1 MPIVINKGG
10 RLVSFFSKQTELVKK
25 IKEQDDEL
33 IQLREINRQQ
43 EEKNSQLNTKIKE
56 QIKTIERYENKY
68 VHTNLECEFCYTTL
82 QESFLYCPRCGK
94 RIVSQNEKCSV
105 ENKKHIFETELD
117 GGKVLI
123 TRYIGF
129 HDSTIIIPSTIEGK
143 TVIGIWN
150 QAFAGCKE
158 LEEVIFEEGCQYIGT
173 GAFSGCSKLK
183 KVHLP
188 KSLIEI
194 GARAFASTDIEE
206 IAIPPSVKVIGS
218 SAFFNCKKLHNVIL
232 PNALSVIEYGVF
244 EETGLYHIDLPNNI
258 RHICRNAF
266 ANTKISIINLPTS
279 LYSLGNGALEISCL
293 KEVTI
298 QSNVEIIETYIFGIN
313 GVRPLVKCVAGSK
326 AQLYARNKGL
336 QIDEISPQ
344 KATNTNKYSQGIFIE
359 MNSWKKSPV
368 PKNFFAL
375 IGCSKAETWAWEL
388 HQSHCILINKSM
400 SMEEALWLS
409 KRIQEYIDMHT
420 DYSIPPYLR
429 PRDQVT
435 VYTEWGITTV

>member
-1 MPIVINKGG
+1 MN
-10 RLVSFFSKQTELVKK
+10 FFSKQTELVKT

-33 IQLREINRQQ
+33 IQLREFNRQH

-56 QIKTIERYENKY
+56 QMKTIERYENKY
-68 VHTNLECEFCYTTL
+68 VHTNLACEFCYTTL

-94 RIVSQNEKCSV
+94 RITSQNEKCSV

-129 HDSTIIIPSTIEGK
+129 HDSAIVIPSTIEGK

-183 KVHLP
+183 KVRLP

-206 IAIPPSVKVIGS
+206 IAIPPSVKVVGS
-218 SAFFNCKKLHNVIL
+218 STFLYCKKLRNVIL
-232 PNALSVIEYGVF
+232 PDALSVIEYGLF
-244 EETGLYHIDLPNNI
+244 EGTGLSHIDLPNNI
-258 RHICRNAF
+258 RHIRGNAF
-266 ANTKISIINLPTS
+266 ANTKISKIDLPTS
-279 LYSLGNGALEISCL
+279 LYSLENGAFEVPGL

-298 QSNVEIIETYIFGIN
+298 QSNVEVMETYVFGMN
-313 GVRPLVKCVAGSK
+313 GARPLVKCVAGSK
-326 AQLYARNKGL
+326 AQLYARRNGL
-336 QIDEISPQ
+336 QIEEISPQ
-344 KATNTNKYSQGIFIE
+344 RVTNTNKYSPGIFVE
-359 MNSWKKSPV
+359 MNSWKKSPM
-368 PKNFFAL
+368 PKDFFKL
-375 IGCSKAETWAWEL
+375 IGCIKAETWAWEMF
-388 HQSHCILINKSM
+388 QAHCIAINKSM
-400 SMEEALWLS
+400 SMEEAQRLS

-429 PRDQVT
+429 PKNKVT
-435 VYTEWGITTV
+435 IYTEWGITTV